1 MRLLKNNNGNYSRG
15 VVPIHRLQP
24 KPHTASGYC
33 YSDRLHSRSYDL
45 FLQPM
50 AFRFCLLQQ
59 DLPAV
64 LLFPPFGGTF
74 RDEASFRLR
83 CQFPKDPAPVSVD
96 SEPKPIVSLKPCD
109 SVVERTFPA
118 FCDLLNTRDFWSFRS
133 DFGSLDAQARR
144 SERTGLCFN

>member
-1 MRLLKNNNGNYSRG
+1 MRL
-15 VVPIHRLQP
+15 VPIHRLQP
-24 KPHTASGYC
+24 RPFTASDYC
-33 YSDRLHSRSYDL
+33 YSGRLHYRSYDL
-45 FLQPM
+45 VLQPL

-59 DLPAV
+59 NLPAV
-64 LLFPPFGGTF
+64 PFFLPHGRTF

-96 SEPKPIVSLKPCD
+96 SGPKPFVSLKPCD